1 MSDQNNP
8 ERRNDMRARLT
19 KLFAGLAAVAAL
31 AVGGSAL
38 AGAAGNP
45 PPASPPAVAG
55 SADTTQQGD
64 QTAPDTGAASESS
77 TESASSESSSE
88 SSESATESESSESTS
103 EVADPSDGPG
113 GHADE
118 PGNANA
124 DHQFQGEE

>member
-1 MSDQNNP
+1 MP
-8 ERRNDMRARLT
+8 ARLT

-38 AGAAGNP
+38 AGAANSP
-45 PPASPPAVAG
+45 TPASPPAVSAP
-55 SADTTQQGD
+55 ADTTKQGD
-64 QTAPDTGAASESS
+64 QTAPDTDGAASEPSS
-77 TESASSESSSE
+77 ESASSESS
-88 SSESATESESSESTS
+88 TEA
-103 EVADPSDGPG
+103 ADPSDGPG